1 MTEKIDLTDVIL
13 KQSTLIS
20 LFVVCYYSVFYV
32 IKMVS
37 EKCSIELKSNVCI
50 FDYIAFFALSI
61 FILFVV
67 FIFYTF
73 KYFKG
78 RFSEE
83 MEYEIYLLIFVAYF
97 TCFEISGLILTMH
110 LKDSFSVL
118 AWLNLPIVLFC
129 GYFYASLKIIYVELS
144 EISNKSIMAIL
155 FSIFLFF
162 LLNIFGFIQAKEQGF
177 DKNKKEEPVFDVK
190 KE

>member
-20 LFVVCYYSVFYV
+20 FFVVCYYSVFYV
-32 IKMVS
+32 INMVS
-37 EKCSIELKSNVCI
+37 EKCSIELKSNDCI
-50 FDYIAFFALSI
+50 HNYIIFFASSI

-67 FIFYTF
+67 FVFYTS
-73 KYFKG
+73 KYFKEE
-78 RFSEE
+78 FSEE
-83 MEYEIYLLIFVAYF
+83 IEYQIYLLIFLTYF
-97 TCFEISGLILTMH
+97 TCFEITGLILTMH
-110 LKDSFSVL
+110 LKNSISVL

-144 EISNKSIMAIL
+144 KISNKSILAIC
-155 FSIFLFF
+155 FSIVLLF
-162 LLNIFGFIQAKEQGF
+162 LLNAIGFMQAKEQSF
-177 DKNKKEEPVFDVK
+177 DKNKKEESVLDVK